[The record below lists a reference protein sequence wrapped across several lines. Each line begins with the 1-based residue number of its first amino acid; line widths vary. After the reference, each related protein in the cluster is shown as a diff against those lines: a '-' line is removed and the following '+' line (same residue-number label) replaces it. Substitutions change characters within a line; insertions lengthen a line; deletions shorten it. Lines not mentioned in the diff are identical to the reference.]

1 MWYYDL
7 SPDATRA
14 AIVERDGSTVA
25 DLSVPAHTTAATNF
39 PDTLAMMT
47 AAPVL
52 LDALRALT
60 DAVKQYAPLCKD
72 RPEYAQALRA
82 IERASPALN
91 LYHIHDSGHGWIG
104 IDHATLDRLG
114 IASEISPYS
123 YRGQT
128 VAWLE
133 EDRDAE
139 ILLRALSIAGIT
151 YRIRDEHIDGDAPIR
166 MLPRWSNN

>member
-7 SPDATRA
+7 SPDRTQAD
-14 AIVERDGSTVA
+14 IVDSEGDTVA
-25 DLSVPAHTTAATNF
+25 TVSADADLESKLHLMVN
-39 PDTLAMMT
+39 
-47 AAPVL
+47 APRM
-52 LDALRALT
+52 LDALRALAE
-60 DAVKQYAPLCKD
+60 AVKQYAPLCKD
-72 RPEYAQALRA
+72 RPEYAQARA
-82 IERASPALN
+82 AIDRATRPLALH
-91 LYHIHDSGHGWIG
+91 YVQDAGHGWVG
-104 IDHATLDRLG
+104 VDYDTLDRLG
-114 IASEISPYS
+114 IANEISAYS

-166 MLPRWSNN
+166 MLPRWTKS

>member
-1 MWYYDL
+1 MWQYDL
-7 SPDATRA
+7 FPNQRQAV
-14 AIVERDGSTVA
+14 IVDREGYTVA
-25 DLSVPAHTTAATNF
+25 DVSAPAHTTAATNF

-47 AAPVL
+47 AAPVM

-60 DAVKQYAPLCKD
+60 DAVKQCAPH

-104 IDHATLDRLG
+104 IDYATLDRLG

-139 ILLRALSIAGIT
+139 ILLRALSIAGIR
-151 YRIRDEHIDGDAPIR
+151 YHIRDEYIDGDAPIR